1 MTWEEVGCGS
11 IEEHFG
17 DLDDP
22 RVERTK
28 GHQLLDIIGIA
39 ICGVICGA
47 DSWVDLELFGHS
59 KHAWLKQFLS
69 LPNGI
74 PSHDTFGRFFARLDP
89 QQFTD
94 CFMSWVKAISVLTQ
108 GQVIAIDGKTLR
120 RSHDQA
126 KGKSAIHMV
135 SAWASANHLVLG
147 QTKVADKSNE
157 IRSSLSRV
165 RT

>member
-28 GHQLLDIIGIA
+28 GHQLLDTKGIA

-47 DSWVDLELFGHS
+47 GSWVDLELLGHS

-94 CFMSWVKAISVLTQ
+94 CFMSWVKAQ
-108 GQVIAIDGKTLR
+108 RPDPRPGHR
-120 RSHDQA
+120 H
-126 KGKSAIHMV
+126 
-135 SAWASANHLVLG
+135 
-147 QTKVADKSNE
+147 
-157 IRSSLSRV
+157 
-165 RT
+165 